1 MPRRSSSLLRPPSLC
16 LQLPRLS
23 LSRCL
28 PQRCLR
34 WPPPI
39 LCRALTSQPSG
50 ELRGQSLMRARASV
64 PCSRAA
70 FQLRTPR
77 GPLLATLLYRT
88 RVTRPVACHSTRPPF
103 RPLAPRQLLPSGR
116 FRSASPR
123 RAALATG
130 PWISRRLQRCHARSV
145 AALGMALQPLL
156 HRLFPSARARRQQL
170 PRRPVL
176 RVPGRALRLLRAWC
190 AGLALLGRACSR
202 SSLLRRCGLR
212 RCSSSL
218 CGCHTPLSR
227 SASWV
232 LPLGVAC
239 LPPLAR
245 GGAFQSAASRST
257 AARFASSPAGASSAA
272 MRARLCVRTCCMC
285 LVPVPVAIRR
295 AGRAVPAVPPSATV
309 CGLRCRVPSMCGLA
323 TPTGSPPSTRAC

>member
-1 MPRRSSSLLRPPSLC
+1 MPRRSNALLRPPSLC

-23 LSRCL
+23 LSRWPLHRPQQRPPATRWPKLTPHLQPTPCGCPAPPARGVEVFLDLQELASSPTLTPPQVRPLALMLHRLSRCL
-28 PQRCLR
+28 PQRCLH

-39 LCRALTSQPSG
+39 LCRALTSRPSG
-50 ELRGQSLMRARASV
+50 ELRGQSLMWARASV

-88 RVTRPVACHSTRPPF
+88 RVTRPVSCRSTRPPF
-103 RPLAPRQLLPSGR
+103 RPLAPRQLPPSNR
-116 FRSASPR
+116 FRPAPPR

-130 PWISRRLQRCHARSV
+130 PWISRRLQRCHAGSV

-156 HRLFPSARARRQQL
+156 HRLFPSARARCQQL

-176 RVPGRALRLLRAWC
+176 RVPGRVLRLLRAWC
-190 AGLALLGRACSR
+190 AGLAVLGRACSR

-218 CGCHTPLSR
+218 RGCHTPLSR

-239 LPPLAR
+239 LPPLAH

-257 AARFASSPAGASSAA
+257 AA
-272 MRARLCVRTCCMC
+272 
-285 LVPVPVAIRR
+285 
-295 AGRAVPAVPPSATV
+295 
-309 CGLRCRVPSMCGLA
+309 
-323 TPTGSPPSTRAC
+323 